1 MITKL
6 LMFAASLVAVLLLA
20 LVIPVPAHSMNAPV
34 EINQSVHPGLKTA
47 LAPTVICHESEPA
60 VAIVKAIDA
69 HQQDEDGGTAAARA
83 VFQAANDAASRAG
96 SHEVCYQTREPIVV
110 TIDEVIYSGDSGWS
124 VVSTDAPAARYAIVW
139 AVPGTEI

>member
-1 MITKL
+1 MSRML
-6 LMFAASLVAVLLLA
+6 AFACISIVFVLLYA
-20 LVIPVPAHSMNAPV
+20 LVLPIPAKARDAPV

-47 LAPTVICHESEPA
+47 LAPTVICHESAPA
-60 VAIVKAIDA
+60 VAIVQAIDA

-83 VFQAANDAASRAG
+83 VFQAENDAAFRAG
-96 SHEVCYQTREPIVV
+96 RHEVCYQTLEPIVV
-110 TIDEVIYSGDSGWS
+110 TIIDVIYSGGSGWS